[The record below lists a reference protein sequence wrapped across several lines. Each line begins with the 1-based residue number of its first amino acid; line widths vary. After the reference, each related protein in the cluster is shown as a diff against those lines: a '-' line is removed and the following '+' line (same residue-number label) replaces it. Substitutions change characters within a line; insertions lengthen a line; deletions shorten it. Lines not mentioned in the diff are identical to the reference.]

1 MQEQDARILRA
12 AAIPTAIAGIVLLV
26 LFTLLDGGE
35 GFLGALFGVAVV
47 GAFFSASL
55 IVTSYASRR
64 GPTMLM
70 GAAMATYLVKIV
82 LLGVL
87 LVSLRD
93 TTAFDFQAFGI
104 SILVGMVVW
113 LTGQVR
119 AFMRM
124 KTPYVEPGTPGWLR

>member
-12 AAIPTAIAGIVLLV
+12 AAIPTALVGLV
-26 LFTLLDGGE
+26 LIVVFGILDGSKGL
-35 GFLGALFGVAVV
+35 FGALFGNVVV

-55 IVTSYASRR
+55 IAMGYASRR

-87 LVSLRD
+87 LVTLRD

-104 SILVGMVVW
+104 TILVGMVVW

-119 AFMRM
+119 AFLRM
-124 KTPYVEPGTPGWLR
+124 KTPYVEPGTPSWLR